1 MEQNIVDTK
10 QKEEIQQE
18 TGKKKEKIKK
28 EVTLQPPKQEYTAE
42 EYAAKAEKLFS
53 TKYECVIAAFSLA
66 GVKKATSEEAKG
78 IVKAFLE
85 MEV

>member
-10 QKEEIQQE
+10 QKDEIQQE
-18 TGKKKEKIKK
+18 TVKKKEKSKK
-28 EVTLQPPKQEYTAE
+28 EISMTSPKQEYTAE
-42 EYAAKAEKLFS
+42 EYAAKAETLFCA
-53 TKYECVIAAFSLA
+53 KYECVIAAFSLA
-66 GVKKATSEEAKG
+66 GVKKATLEEAKG